1 MGGMTTK
8 QKAYIGLGLTSA
20 IWGTTWVVS
29 KYGIKQ
35 GIFAFE
41 MSAIRNG
48 IGGLLLIVF
57 FLLKGQKLPTFK
69 EFKWLLGMSILLF
82 VIANGFSTYA
92 LNEIPSGLAALIAAL
107 YPLSVVVIEKVKYNN
122 TKITTLTFQGMLLG
136 IIGIG
141 IVFYENLAV
150 HNSVGYFVGVAV
162 SLIAMLSWSFGTIF
176 IARNKMGMNPYYAT
190 GWQMFLSCFFL
201 GAVAAASG
209 KSTPI
214 QEITLTIWMVI
225 TYLIV
230 ASSIIAF
237 AAFIY
242 TMKYLPPAI
251 ASLYA
256 YINPIVATIVGAYMI
271 NEKLSLPIF
280 VGSFITLTGVYLVN
294 KSMKAQRG
302 QITPVTDADGM

>member
-1 MGGMTTK
+1 MTTK
-8 QKAYIGLGLTSA
+8 QKAYIGLVLTST
-20 IWGTTWVVS
+20 IWGTTWVAS

-41 MSAIRNG
+41 LSAIRNG
-48 IGGLLLIVF
+48 LGGLALIVF

-107 YPLSVVVIEKVKYNN
+107 YPLSVVLIEKIKYKN

-150 HNSVGYFVGVAV
+150 HNSVGYFVGVVV

-201 GAVAAASG
+201 GAAAVASG

-214 QEITLTIWMVI
+214 QEITFTIWIVI
-225 TYLIV
+225 AYLII
-230 ASSIIAF
+230 ASSIVAF

-256 YINPIVATIVGAYMI
+256 YINPIVATIVGAYTI

-280 VGSFITLTGVYLVN
+280 IGSFVTLTGVYLVN
-294 KSMKAQRG
+294 RSMKKQHQELIA
-302 QITPVTDADGM
+302 VTDVDGM

>member
-1 MGGMTTK
+1 MTTK
-8 QKAYIGLGLTSA
+8 QKAYIGLVLTST
-20 IWGTTWVVS
+20 IWGTTWVAS

-41 MSAIRNG
+41 LSAIRNG
-48 IGGLLLIVF
+48 LGGLALIVF

-107 YPLSVVVIEKVKYNN
+107 YPLSVVIIEKIKYKN

-150 HNSVGYFVGVAV
+150 HNSVGYFIGVVV

-201 GAVAAASG
+201 GAAAVASG

-214 QEITLTIWMVI
+214 QEITFTIWIVI
-225 TYLIV
+225 AYLII
-230 ASSIIAF
+230 ASSIVAF

-256 YINPIVATIVGAYMI
+256 YINPIVATIVGAYTI

-280 VGSFITLTGVYLVN
+280 IGSFVTLTGVYLVN
-294 KSMKAQRG
+294 RSMKKQHQELIA
-302 QITPVTDADGM
+302 VTDVDGM

>member
-1 MGGMTTK
+1 MTTK
-8 QKAYIGLGLTSA
+8 QKAYIGLVLTST
-20 IWGTTWVVS
+20 IWGTTWVAS

-41 MSAIRNG
+41 LSAIRNG
-48 IGGLLLIVF
+48 LGGLALIVF

-107 YPLSVVVIEKVKYNN
+107 YPLSVVIIEKIKYKN

-150 HNSVGYFVGVAV
+150 HNSVGYFVGVVV

-201 GAVAAASG
+201 GAAAVASG

-214 QEITLTIWMVI
+214 QEITFTIWIVI
-225 TYLIV
+225 AYLII
-230 ASSIIAF
+230 ASSIVAF

-256 YINPIVATIVGAYMI
+256 YINPIVATIVGAYTV

-280 VGSFITLTGVYLVN
+280 IGSFVTLTGVYLVN
-294 KSMKAQRG
+294 RSMKKQH
-302 QITPVTDADGM
+302 QEIIPVTDVDGM

>member
-1 MGGMTTK
+1 MTTK
-8 QKAYIGLGLTSA
+8 QKAYIGLVLTST
-20 IWGTTWVVS
+20 IWGTTWVAS

-41 MSAIRNG
+41 LSAIRNG
-48 IGGLLLIVF
+48 LGGLALIVF

-107 YPLSVVVIEKVKYNN
+107 YPLSVVLIEKIKYKN

-150 HNSVGYFVGVAV
+150 HNSVGYFVGLVV

-201 GAVAAASG
+201 GAAAVASG

-214 QEITLTIWMVI
+214 QEITFTIWIVI
-225 TYLIV
+225 AYLII
-230 ASSIIAF
+230 ASSIVAF

-256 YINPIVATIVGAYMI
+256 YINPIVATIVGAYTV

-280 VGSFITLTGVYLVN
+280 IGSFVTLTGVYLVN
-294 KSMKAQRG
+294 RSMKKQH
-302 QITPVTDADGM
+302 QEIIPVTDVDGM

>member
-1 MGGMTTK
+1 MTTK
-8 QKAYIGLGLTSA
+8 QKAYIGLVLTST
-20 IWGTTWVVS
+20 IWGTTWVAS

-41 MSAIRNG
+41 LSAIRNG
-48 IGGLLLIVF
+48 LGGLALIVF

-107 YPLSVVVIEKVKYNN
+107 YPLSVVIIEKLKYNN

-150 HNSVGYFVGVAV
+150 HNSVGYFVGVVV

-201 GAVAAASG
+201 GAVAVASG
-209 KSTPI
+209 KSTPL
-214 QEITLTIWMVI
+214 QEITFSIWMVI
-225 TYLIV
+225 AYLIV

-256 YINPIVATIVGAYMI
+256 YINPIIATIVGAYMI

-280 VGSFITLTGVYLVN
+280 IGSFVTLTGVYLVN
-294 KSMKAQRG
+294 KSMKAQRH
-302 QITPVTDADGM
+302 QITPVTDVDGM

>member
-1 MGGMTTK
+1 MTTK
-8 QKAYIGLGLTSA
+8 QKAYIGLVLTST
-20 IWGTTWVVS
+20 IWGTTWVAS

-41 MSAIRNG
+41 LSAIRNG
-48 IGGLLLIVF
+48 LGGLALIVF

-107 YPLSVVVIEKVKYNN
+107 YPLSVVLIEKIKYKN

-150 HNSVGYFVGVAV
+150 HNSVGYFIGVVV

-201 GAVAAASG
+201 GAAAVASG

-214 QEITLTIWMVI
+214 QEITFTIWIVI
-225 TYLIV
+225 AYLII
-230 ASSIIAF
+230 ASSIVAF

-256 YINPIVATIVGAYMI
+256 YINPIVATIVGAYTV

-280 VGSFITLTGVYLVN
+280 IGSFVTLTGVYLVN
-294 KSMKAQRG
+294 RSMKKQH
-302 QITPVTDADGM
+302 QEIIPVTDVDGM

>member
-1 MGGMTTK
+1 MTTK
-8 QKAYIGLGLTSA
+8 QKAYIGLGLTSI
-20 IWGTTWVVS
+20 IWGTTWVAS

-35 GIFAFE
+35 GMLAFE
-41 MSAIRNG
+41 LSAIRNG
-48 IGGLLLIVF
+48 LGGLLLIVF

-92 LNEIPSGLAALIAAL
+92 LKEIPSGLAALIAAL
-107 YPLSVVVIEKVKYNN
+107 YPLSVVIIEKVKYNN

-136 IIGIG
+136 IG

-150 HNSVGYFVGVAV
+150 HNSVGYFVGVIV

-176 IARNKMGMNPYYAT
+176 IARNKMDMNPYYAT

-201 GAVAAASG
+201 GAFALASG
-209 KSTPI
+209 KAIPI
-214 QEITLTIWMVI
+214 QEITFTIWVVI

-256 YINPIVATIVGAYMI
+256 YINPIVATIVGAYMV

-280 VGSFITLTGVYLVN
+280 VGSFVTLTGVYLVN
-294 KSMKAQRG
+294 KSMKAQRK

>member
-1 MGGMTTK
+1 MTTK
-8 QKAYIGLGLTSA
+8 QKAYIGLVLTST
-20 IWGTTWVVS
+20 IWGTTWVAS

-41 MSAIRNG
+41 LSAIRNG
-48 IGGLLLIVF
+48 LGGLALIIF

-107 YPLSVVVIEKVKYNN
+107 YPLSVVIIEKLKYKN

-150 HNSVGYFVGVAV
+150 HNSMGYFVGLVV

-201 GAVAAASG
+201 GAVAVASG
-209 KSTPI
+209 KSTPL
-214 QEITLTIWMVI
+214 QEITFSIWMVI
-225 TYLIV
+225 AYLIV

-256 YINPIVATIVGAYMI
+256 YINPIVATIVGAYMM

-280 VGSFITLTGVYLVN
+280 IGSFVTLTGVYLVN
-294 KSMKAQRG
+294 KSMKAQRH
-302 QITPVTDADGM
+302 QITPVTDVDGM

>member
-1 MGGMTTK
+1 MTTK
-8 QKAYIGLGLTSA
+8 QKAYIGLGLTSI
-20 IWGTTWVVS
+20 IWGTTWVAS

-35 GIFAFE
+35 GMLAFE
-41 MSAIRNG
+41 LSAIRNG
-48 IGGLLLIVF
+48 LGGLSLIVF
-57 FLLKGQKLPTFK
+57 FLIKGQKLPTFK

-92 LNEIPSGLAALIAAL
+92 LKEIPSGLAALIAAL
-107 YPLSVVVIEKVKYNN
+107 YPLSVVIIEKIKYNN
-122 TKITTLTFQGMLLG
+122 TKITALTFQGMLLG

-150 HNSVGYFVGVAV
+150 HNSVGYFIGVTV

-176 IARNKMGMNPYYAT
+176 IARNKMNMNPYYAT

-201 GAVAAASG
+201 GAFALASG
-209 KSTPI
+209 KSIPI
-214 QEITLTIWMVI
+214 QEITFTVWMVI
-225 TYLIV
+225 AYLIV
-230 ASSIIAF
+230 ASSIVAF

-242 TMKYLPPAI
+242 TMKHLPPAI

-256 YINPIVATIVGAYMI
+256 YINPIVATIVGAYTV

-280 VGSFITLTGVYLVN
+280 IGSFVTLTGVYLVN
-294 KSMKAQRG
+294 RSMKKQH
-302 QITPVTDADGM
+302 QEIIPVTDADGM